1 MAVQD
6 HETSS
11 SAKAV
16 LFLVKC
22 FELRKGISVSNFDEE
37 ALIEFWEDLHG
48 GGAELNI
55 VSCMHLAEWPFLDGT
70 ATAPTDE
77 EKAAVASLS
86 HAEVMEYIYAFFSMK
101 KEVYPDVPFLRSLD
115 LCGQASGGKFLTRS
129 RRASSGLA
137 LGSNS
142 DLQIQREIL
151 GHLKENGIDLASQA
165 CNADPESLGIHF
177 TDKAAW
183 GSFLD
188 GFSQRLRACCGTDI
202 CSGFLIYK
210 RMNYMQRIKCCV
222 FGFRDDFILGQLAA
236 SGHARLGTIQQ
247 DETLQAVESK
257 MPFSDLKTR
266 RSIIEFATSHAAMR
280 QKLGHSVFTDFVL
293 CHFLSL
299 HRSSFAMCKLDY
311 DAREEYITV
320 DLDGASC
327 EVGVQLVRPMVIES
341 VKVRFGQHIVG
352 SPILVVGEAK
362 GLACIGE
369 PCNEAWL
376 FEGFIACDAFR
387 LLLPHEVD
395 IKSLQ
400 VYAKV
405 IVGSLA
411 KEDLVNIVGAVPRP
425 HIGPT
430 PNKPSTGKPRRTADD
445 EECIR
450 LARLFI
456 EKSELNNCKRILT
469 NRYTWLRDKSLSPAL
484 DADFMREVIDLHKI
498 VTRRLERRSRARN
511 ETMVVH
517 KTLKTDAEKNRP
529 RRAKNLPTGMVISKI
544 GVPDLTVKAPSVQ
557 VVRRPQPKPLKNDIP
572 TSPEFGKRKRM
583 CFDWLEFGKC
593 EKGTGC
599 CNAHSLEER

>member
-11 SAKAV
+11 SAKTV

-22 FELRKGISVSNFDEE
+22 FELRKGICVSNFDEE
-37 ALIEFWEDLHG
+37 ALIEYWEDLHG
-48 GGAELNI
+48 CGVNRNI
-55 VSCMHLAEWPFLDGT
+55 ASSMDLAEWPFLDGT

-86 HAEVMEYIYAFFSMK
+86 HSDVMEYIYAFFSIK
-101 KEVYPDVPFLRSLD
+101 KEVYPDVPFLRSSD
-115 LCGQASGGKFLTRS
+115 LCGEASGGTFLTRS

-137 LGSNS
+137 FCSNS

-151 GHLKENGIDLASQA
+151 EHFKANGIDLTSED
-165 CNADPESLGIHF
+165 CHADTESLGIHF
-177 TDKAAW
+177 PDKAAW
-183 GSFLD
+183 SLFLD
-188 GFSQRLRACCGTDI
+188 GLSRKLRACCGTDI

-210 RMNYMQRIKCCV
+210 RMSYIQRIKCCV

-236 SGHARLGTIQQ
+236 SGHAKRGAIQQ
-247 DETLQAVESK
+247 NLTHQAAGSK
-257 MPFSDLKTR
+257 MSFCDLKTR
-266 RSIIEFATSHAAMR
+266 RSIIEFVTSHAAMR

-299 HRSSFAMCKLDY
+299 HLLSFAMCILDY
-311 DAREEYITV
+311 HVREECITV
-320 DLDGASC
+320 DLEDASC
-327 EVGVQLVRPMVIES
+327 DVRVQLVRPMVIES
-341 VKVRFGQHIVG
+341 VKVRFGRHIVG
-352 SPILVVGEAK
+352 SPVLVVDEAK

-395 IKSLQ
+395 IKFLE
-400 VYAKV
+400 VDAKV
-405 IVGSLA
+405 IVGSLS
-411 KEDLVNIVGAVPRP
+411 KEDLVKIVRAVPRP
-425 HIGPT
+425 HNGPNR
-430 PNKPSTGKPRRTADD
+430 NKPSTGKPRRTADD

-450 LARLFI
+450 LARLFL

-469 NRYTWLRDKSLSPAL
+469 HRYTWLRDKSPSPAL
-484 DADFMREVIDLHKI
+484 DADLTREVIDLHKT
-498 VTRRLERRSRARN
+498 VTLRLERRSRTRKEN
-511 ETMVVH
+511 RVVH
-517 KTLKTDAEKNRP
+517 KELKTDTENRP
-529 RRAKNLPTGMVISKI
+529 RRSKNLRTGTVLSEIGAPTM
-544 GVPDLTVKAPSVQ
+544 VKAPSVR
-557 VVRRPQPKPLKNDIP
+557 VVRRLQPNPLKNDIP

-583 CFDWLEFGKC
+583 CFEWLEFGKC

-599 CNAHSLEER
+599 SHAHSLGER